1 VSRQLLAEFRDPDA
15 VTRALGPVRAGGSR
29 ALDAFSPLPIEGLAE
44 ALELPPARIRFPM
57 LLAGLAFAALG
68 YAVQWYSA
76 VLDYPINVGGR
87 PLHSWP
93 VFLLVPFEVAVF
105 AAALAG
111 VIAMIR
117 ACGLPRLH
125 HPVFAVAGFERASQD
140 RVFLLAE
147 TDGPI
152 EDLRHVLERAGA
164 LAVTLVRP

>member
-1 VSRQLLAEFRDPDA
+1 MTRQLLAEFHDPDA
-15 VTRALGPVRAGGSR
+15 LAAALPRAQEAGGR
-29 ALDAFSPLPIEGLAE
+29 AIDAFSPFPVQGLADQ
-44 ALELPPARIRFPM
+44 LDPRPVRVRRPM
-57 LLAGLAFAALG
+57 LLAGITMAAAAYL
-68 YAVQWYSA
+68 VQWYSA
-76 VLDYPINVGGR
+76 VINYPINVGGR

-111 VIAMIR
+111 VIAAMR

-125 HPVFAVAGFERASQD
+125 HPLFAVAGFERATQD
-140 RVFLLAE
+140 RFFLLAE

-164 LAVTLVRP
+164 RAVTEVRP